1 VNRKEYTNKQ
11 VKNIMKKVLVN
22 GAFDLLHTGHID
34 LINFAKS
41 KGDYLIV
48 AIDTDMRISKA
59 KGIERPVNNVKT
71 RKVILEN
78 LKSVNEVKIFNTD
91 DELIKIIKECDIRII
106 GSDWKNKPIVGQ
118 EYCKELIFF
127 DRVNDESTTKTL
139 ENYLNRR

>member
-1 VNRKEYTNKQ
+1 
-11 VKNIMKKVLVN
+11 MKKVLVN

-59 KGIERPVNNVKT
+59 KGIARPVNNVKT

>member
-1 VNRKEYTNKQ
+1 
-11 VKNIMKKVLVN
+11 
-22 GAFDLLHTGHID
+22 
-34 LINFAKS
+34 
-41 KGDYLIV
+41 
-48 AIDTDMRISKA
+48 
-59 KGIERPVNNVKT
+59 
-71 RKVILEN
+71 
-78 LKSVNEVKIFNTD
+78 VNEVKIFNTD

>member
-1 VNRKEYTNKQ
+1 
-11 VKNIMKKVLVN
+11 MKKVLVN